1 MLAMLYAIAAYA
13 MFVGSF
19 LYAVLFI
26 GNLGIAGGLDGAA
39 RSAPLEALLA
49 DVALL
54 ALFAVQHSMWA
65 APEMSLGHLLFALGG
80 TGYILVGIW
89 FEERDL
95 IAHFGDRYRA
105 YRDQVG
111 MLFPRPAR
119 RTGSAPAAKEG

>member
-80 TGYILVGIW
+80 TG
-89 FEERDL
+89 
-95 IAHFGDRYRA
+95 
-105 YRDQVG
+105 
-111 MLFPRPAR
+111 
-119 RTGSAPAAKEG
+119 SAPAAKEG